1 MKIGG
6 FLTFVGSSVIC
17 TIIIIYIV
25 ASISF
30 DMKCTQYL
38 KRAGDANTV
47 ELASLNL
54 ETAKSYLEIRNLTN
68 GIVSIFLRQP
78 ENDIEFWYSNI
89 SACQNEL
96 VNVSPDAT
104 QLERSNLLMK
114 LRETLIDSGERG
126 DVITCPE
133 GISVYPYNALLFLL
147 FWIGFIV
154 AVTGVIKMAIDV

>member
-78 ENDIEFWYSNI
+78 ENDIEFWYSK
-89 SACQNEL
+89 C
-96 VNVSPDAT
+96 
-104 QLERSNLLMK
+104 R
-114 LRETLIDSGERG
+114 
-126 DVITCPE
+126 
-133 GISVYPYNALLFLL
+133 
-147 FWIGFIV
+147 IG
-154 AVTGVIKMAIDV
+154 GRL